1 MSSYKDGNDLTVGE
15 GWRSHDD
22 DSLSQFLE
30 VLPAVVRVRLERLG
44 NLEALVEVVLDYGRP
59 AEARYRQSVER
70 FGEIIVSEHD
80 LEYVTKSIGEFG
92 TDNRAGIERTLH
104 RISAIRNRHGKVI
117 GLTCRVGRALEGTI
131 DMIDGIVRSG
141 KSILLLGR
149 PGVGKTTKLREVAR
163 VLADEVGKRVVI
175 VDTSNEIA
183 GDGDVPHPG
192 IGSARRMQ
200 VRVAAE
206 QHQVMIEAVEN
217 HMPEV
222 IVIDEIGTEAEA
234 AASRTIAERGV
245 QLVGTAH
252 GQTLENLMLN
262 PTLCDLIGGIQ
273 AVTLSDAEAARR
285 GTQKTVL
292 ERKAPP
298 TFDVVIEL
306 LDYDRLAV
314 HHNVQKTVDLILRGV
329 PPRPEIRVRTG
340 GGDVEI
346 VQREEGLDLQ
356 DPGFNQRFPSLN
368 RQNGPGVPPAHGP
381 QPEERRTPAASQLS
395 RGRILPSTS
404 SRSESPLV
412 RPSSAPPAPTGIET
426 KLLRVFPYG
435 INRTRLE
442 RAIRERRLPAVV
454 VADLDQADAML
465 AIRST
470 YSSKPKR
477 PKEAAG
483 RAVPTV
489 VIKSNT
495 FTQIADAIDDLV
507 RRRTDGGEIV
517 VEEDDAMREVFD
529 AIETV
534 SQTGKPYE
542 LAPRSAPIRKLQHQ
556 AAEARRMAS
565 ESVGDDPNR
574 RLRIL
579 PTRLQA

>member
-1 MSSYKDGNDLTVGE
+1 MFYQDGNNHFSAEESGSGFVDGL
-15 GWRSHDD
+15 D
-22 DSLSQFLE
+22 QFLE
-30 VLPAVVRVRLERLG
+30 VLPAVVRERLERYDDVAKLI
-44 NLEALVEVVLDYGRP
+44 EVVLDYGRP
-59 AEARYRQSVER
+59 AEARFRDRVER
-70 FGEIIVSEHD
+70 MPEVIVSEHD
-80 LEYVTKSIGEFG
+80 IAYVTKSIGDFG
-92 TDNRAGIERTLH
+92 SDNRAGIERTLH

-141 KSILLLGR
+141 QSILLLGR

-200 VRVAAE
+200 VRLASE

-222 IVIDEIGTEAEA
+222 IVIDEIGTEQEA

-273 AVTLSDAEAARR
+273 AVTLSDAEASRR

-306 LDYDRLAV
+306 LDFDRLAV

-340 GGDVEI
+340 AGEVEVVQKEEDVE
-346 VQREEGLDLQ
+346 VS
-356 DPGFNQRFPSLN
+356 DPSFNQRCPSL
-368 RQNGPGVPPAHGP
+368 A
-381 QPEERRTPAASQLS
+381 RTDPD
-395 RGRILPSTS
+395 
-404 SRSESPLV
+404 E
-412 RPSSAPPAPTGIET
+412 
-426 KLLRVFPYG
+426 
-435 INRTRLE
+435 
-442 RAIRERRLPAVV
+442 
-454 VADLDQADAML
+454 
-465 AIRST
+465 
-470 YSSKPKR
+470 PKR
-477 PKEAAG
+477 
-483 RAVPTV
+483 R
-489 VIKSNT
+489 
-495 FTQIADAIDDLV
+495 Q
-507 RRRTDGGEIV
+507 
-517 VEEDDAMREVFD
+517 
-529 AIETV
+529 
-534 SQTGKPYE
+534 
-542 LAPRSAPIRKLQHQ
+542 
-556 AAEARRMAS
+556 
-565 ESVGDDPNR
+565 
-574 RLRIL
+574 
-579 PTRLQA
+579 

>member
-1 MSSYKDGNDLTVGE
+1 MSLYADGVTQL
-15 GWRSHDD
+15 
-22 DSLSQFLE
+22 LE
-30 VLPAVVRVRLERLG
+30 VLPVQVRERLEEA
-44 NLEALVEVVLDYGRP
+44 NELENLVEVVLDYGRP
-59 AEARYRQSVER
+59 SEARYRDRVVRMPDLTVTAE
-70 FGEIIVSEHD
+70 D
-80 LEYVTKSIGEFG
+80 LEFVTNAIGEFG
-92 TDNRAGIERTLH
+92 SDNRAGIERTLH

-131 DMIDGIVRSG
+131 DMIDDIVRSG
-141 KSILLLGR
+141 QSILLLGK

-163 VLADEVGKRVVI
+163 VLSDEVERRVVI

-206 QHQVMIEAVEN
+206 QHNVMIEAVEN

-222 IVIDEIGTEAEA
+222 IVIDEIGTEQEA
-234 AASRTIAERGV
+234 AAARTIAERGV

-314 HHNVQKTVDLILRGV
+314 HNNVQKTVDMILRGV

-340 GGDVEI
+340 AGDTEI
-346 VQREEGLDLQ
+346 VQKEQTAELDE
-356 DPGFNQRFPSLN
+356 PGFNKRFPALA
-368 RQNGPGVPPAHGP
+368 RQEPPKQPSRTVAANGGAKD
-381 QPEERRTPAASQLS
+381 TAAQQAAQHLI
-395 RGRILPSTS
+395 RIY
-404 SRSESPLV
+404 
-412 RPSSAPPAPTGIET
+412 
-426 KLLRVFPYG
+426 PYG
-435 INRTRLE
+435 IARTRLE
-442 RAIRERRLPAVV
+442 RAIREKRAPAYVINDV
-454 VADLDQADAML
+454 SQADAVM

-470 YSSKPKR
+470 YQSKPKKLR
-477 PKEAAG
+477 DLAG
-483 RAVPTV
+483 KPINTV
-489 VIKSNT
+489 VVKSNT
-495 FTQIADAIDDLV
+495 FSQISDALDAIIRQQTEGPDL
-507 RRRTDGGEIV
+507 ESKA
-517 VEEDDAMREVFD
+517 VEEAQAGIDIVMQ
-529 AIETV
+529 
-534 SQTGKPYE
+534 SNKPYE
-542 LAPRSAPIRKLQHQ
+542 LSPQPAPIRKVQHQ
-556 AAEARRMAS
+556 MIEARRLAS
-565 ESVGDDPNR
+565 ESVGEDPNR

-579 PTRLQA
+579 PTRL